1 VNSFIGFII
10 PTARLIAQTPHQLK
24 IAMALFHPFSGLAI
38 VFLHTLLSL
47 LVISHQQPQLD
58 PAERDAVYRVLNSV
72 NPTVPWRSL
81 FPDDDLC
88 SSAPH
93 GVVCEYF
100 SDGDGDVLSSVHITE
115 LSFGYVSDYAPN
127 PPCSSDSTLDPLVFT
142 AFKFLRKLFFYKCFT
157 DETRRVSLP
166 ANAVSPGFSST
177 LEELVF
183 IDNPALVGPLSGLL
197 RNYTSL
203 RRAVLTGNGVYGEI
217 PDGLGDDSVVLQE
230 LTLSRNQ
237 LSGGVPANLSK
248 LNSLRVLD
256 LSHNRFDGY
265 LPEALGNLTELLKL
279 DLSYNGLSGEI
290 PEGLKNLQSL
300 EFLDLSY
307 NRFGNYGLPLFLAEM
322 PRLREVHLSGNPLG
336 GAIPEIWE
344 NMGGVLG
351 IGLSN
356 TGLVGNIPASMGVN
370 LRNLRYLGLDN
381 NSLEGTV
388 PVEFALLGTV
398 SEINL
403 ENNNLSGRLPFSA
416 KFSAKIGGKLKL
428 DGNPELCVAEQL
440 GSGSLGKLKA
450 CTNKP
455 VIPNAALFSA
465 GSNPLLVVPH
475 VLVFLGFLVCLGL
488 INS

>member
-1 VNSFIGFII
+1 
-10 PTARLIAQTPHQLK
+10 
-24 IAMALFHPFSGLAI
+24 MALFHPFSGLAI

-47 LVISHQQPQLD
+47 LVISHQQPLLD

-72 NPTVPWRSL
+72 NPTVPWRTL

-100 SDGDGDVLSSVHITE
+100 SEDGSDVSSSAHITE

-127 PPCSSDSTLDPLVFT
+127 PPCSSDSTLDPSLFT

-157 DETRRVSLP
+157 NETRRVSLP
-166 ANAVSPGFSST
+166 VESVSPGFSPA

-183 IDNPALVGPLSGLL
+183 IDNPALVGPLSGML
-197 RNYTSL
+197 RNYTNL
-203 RRAVLTGNGVYGEI
+203 RRVVLTGNGVYGEF
-217 PDGLGDDSVVLQE
+217 PEVLGDDSVGLEE

-237 LSGGVPANLSK
+237 LSGGVPSSISK
-248 LNSLRVLD
+248 LKSLRILD
-256 LSHNRFDGY
+256 LSHNNLDGY

-279 DLSYNGLSGEI
+279 DLSSNGLSGKI
-290 PEGLKNLQSL
+290 PEGLRKLQSL

-307 NRFGNYGLPLFLAEM
+307 NRFGNYGMPLFLAEM
-322 PRLREVHLSGNPLG
+322 PGLREVHLSGNPLG

-344 NMGGVLG
+344 NLGGVLG

-356 TGLVGNIPASMGVN
+356 TGLVGNIPASMGVH

-388 PVEFALLGTV
+388 PVEFGLLGTV

-416 KFSAKIGGKLKL
+416 NFSAKIGGKLKL
-428 DGNPELCVAEQL
+428 GGNPELCVEDC
-440 GSGSLGKLKA
+440 GGILGKLKVCA
-450 CTNKP
+450 SKP

-465 GSNPLLVVPH
+465 GSNPPRVVPR
-475 VLVFLGFLVCLGL
+475 VLVFLGFLVYLWVG
-488 INS
+488 

>member
-1 VNSFIGFII
+1 
-10 PTARLIAQTPHQLK
+10 
-24 IAMALFHPFSGLAI
+24 MALFHPFSCLAL

-47 LVISHQQPQLD
+47 LVISHQQPLLD
-58 PAERDAVYRVLNSV
+58 PAESDAVFRVLNSV
-72 NPTVPWRSL
+72 NPAVPWRTV

-93 GVVCEYF
+93 GVVCDYF
-100 SDGDGDVLSSVHITE
+100 FDDNGDVPSSAHITE
-115 LSFGYVSDYAPN
+115 LSFGFVSDYAPN
-127 PPCSSDSTLDPLVFT
+127 PPCSSDSTIDPTLFT

-157 DETRRVSLP
+157 NETRRVSLP
-166 ANAVSPGFSST
+166 ADAVSPGFSSA

-183 IDNPALVGPLSGLL
+183 IDNPALVGPLGSIL
-197 RNYTSL
+197 RNYTNL
-203 RRAVLTGNGVYGEI
+203 RRVVLTGNGVYGEI
-217 PDGLGDDSVVLQE
+217 PEGLGDDSVGLEE

-237 LSGGVPANLSK
+237 LSSRVPSSLSK
-248 LNSLRVLD
+248 LKSLRVLD
-256 LSHNRFDGY
+256 LSHNHFDGY

-279 DLSYNGLSGEI
+279 DLTSNGFSGKI
-290 PEGLKNLQSL
+290 PERLRNLQSL

-336 GAIPEIWE
+336 GAIPEIWK
-344 NMGGVLG
+344 NLGGVLG

-356 TGLVGNIPASMGVN
+356 TGLVGNIPASMGVH

-416 KFSAKIGGKLKL
+416 KIGGKLKL
-428 DGNPELCVAEQL
+428 GGNPELCVDERL
-440 GSGSLGKLKA
+440 GSGSLEKVKVCA
-450 CTNKP
+450 NKP
-455 VIPNAALFSA
+455 VIPNATLFSA
-465 GSNPLLVVPH
+465 SSNPLLAVPH
-475 VLVFLGFLVCLGL
+475 ALVFLGFLVCLGL